1 MSSRAAD
8 AAARGTRVAALPNLL
23 TLLRVGLAPVLVVAL
38 LWPTPA
44 ARAVAA
50 LACRARPSTDA
61 LAAAQT
67 ASRIVI
73 HDTGGVPSGQSRRAA
88 RVSGA

>member
-1 MSSRAAD
+1 MSSPAAD
-8 AAARGTRVAALPNLL
+8 AVARGTRVAALPNLL
-23 TLLRVGLAPVLVVAL
+23 TLVRVGLVPVLVVAL

-50 LACRARPSTDA
+50 LASTARPSTVA
-61 LAAAQT
+61 LAAPQT
-67 ASRIVI
+67 ASRIVM
-73 HDTGGVPSGQSRRAA
+73 HDTGGVPAGQSRRAA